1 VKLPPRST
9 VRCEVP
15 VSDRIRSLTSELAAD
30 PSSLVFLSLG
40 EALRQG
46 GRLEA
51 AAKVAVQGLSRY
63 PDLPEAHDLYARI
76 LVDQEDFEGAFDEWD
91 MTLRL
96 DSAHPGAHK
105 GLGYLYY
112 KADDLTSALRHLEAA
127 LGQRPGDEQLV
138 LVIGRVRERIAE
150 HESAAETVAPAPVS
164 EPELVSP
171 PAPEPEPVIPTPEP
185 VVAETQ
191 PAESEAPANPLD
203 DDGLLLVDAAG
214 LRLVGSMES
223 AGGPAVAD
231 AVAAELAG
239 VSKEASRAV
248 RLLQLG
254 EWQSLALETAG
265 AHFFLVP
272 PTPETMLLAMRETG
286 VPMARVALGAARA
299 LEAARRWL
307 KEQSA

>member
-1 VKLPPRST
+1 M
-9 VRCEVP
+9 
-15 VSDRIRSLTSELAAD
+15 SDRIRSLTSELAAD
-30 PSSLVFLSLG
+30 PSSLVFLNLA

-96 DSAHPGAHK
+96 DSAHAGANK
-105 GLGYLYY
+105 GLGYLYF
-112 KADDLTSALRHLEAA
+112 KAEDLTSALRHLEAA
-127 LGQRPGDEQLV
+127 LEQRPGDEQLV
-138 LVIGRVRERIAE
+138 AVIGRVRERIAE
-150 HESAAETVAPAPVS
+150 NESAAENVAPAS
-164 EPELVSP
+164 SAEPELVP
-171 PAPEPEPVIPTPEP
+171 PPKPEPESKPVRAPGAVIAAP
-185 VVAETQ
+185 
-191 PAESEAPANPLD
+191 PADGEAPANPLD
-203 DDGLLLVDAAG
+203 DDGVLLVDAAG

-223 AGGPAVAD
+223 AGGAAVAD

-239 VSKEASRAV
+239 VSKEATRAV

-254 EWQSLALETAG
+254 EWQSLALETSG

-272 PTPETMLLAMRETG
+272 PTPETMLLAMRETA

-299 LEAARRWL
+299 MEAARRWL
-307 KEQSA
+307 KEQST